1 MPKNK
6 LDHCS
11 SRSRIC
17 LICRHNIF
25 KNGCILNNNATLT
38 NVIRAKYSLL
48 NNYDPSDL
56 TYPNAICS
64 TCCRAMYKF
73 NNTEGSLPLIKACAY
88 TTLDPTMHTRSCSD
102 DASAC
107 IICLTARQHYKPTN
121 CEPFH
126 CSTCININD
135 LPAKQT
141 IQQPIITKNKFPKL
155 EKNYQF
161 THTDLLNIQTQ
172 QNSSNNQIIKLAK
185 SIRLIHGRSAVE
197 SGFEDNLSVT
207 SKKAENFYSVRIV
220 SLEIG
225 GKVGGYEERVVSY
238 CNDIEA
244 LIMHVLDARGMTLII
259 IL

>member
-6 LDHCS
+6 LDHSS
-11 SRSRIC
+11 SRSRVC
-17 LICRHNIF
+17 LICRYKIF
-25 KNGCILNNNATLT
+25 KNGRILNNNATLT

-64 TCCRAMYKF
+64 TCCRALYKF
-73 NNTEGSLPLIKACAY
+73 SNNEGSLPLIRACAY
-88 TTLDPTMHTRSCSD
+88 TPLNPTMHTRSCPD
-102 DASAC
+102 TSAC
-107 IICLTARQHYKPTN
+107 ILCLTARQHYKPNN
-121 CEPFH
+121 CEPCQ

-141 IQQPIITKNKFPKL
+141 IQQPIITKNNCPKL

-161 THTDLLNIQTQ
+161 NHTELLNIQTQ

-197 SGFEDNLSVT
+197 SGFRDNLPVI
-207 SKKAENFYSVRIV
+207 SKNAEKFYSVRTV
-220 SLEIG
+220 FF
-225 GKVGGYEERVVSY
+225 R
-238 CNDIEA
+238 N
-244 LIMHVLDARGMTLII
+244 RW
-259 IL
+259 